1 MRTEPSYLIA
11 VDIAPGTILLG
22 KYRVDASLG
31 LGGFGHVV
39 RARHLLADQSVAIK
53 ILRDDID
60 LDEEN
65 QARFLR
71 EAQAMV
77 RLKSEHVA
85 KISDVGHLE
94 SGAPYVV
101 MELLEGMDLGKLLE
115 TTGRLPTRV
124 AVDLVLQACDVLAE
138 AHALGIVHRDLK
150 PTNLFVTER
159 ADGTQS
165 IKVLDFGISKAPT
178 SEEMKLTQTAA
189 MLGTP
194 AYMSP
199 EQMRSARQ
207 VDARSDIWSLGVVL
221 YELVEGRLPYF
232 AESFAELVVRVATEP
247 FERMVVAPELAPVI
261 ARCLGKAPKDRYQSV
276 AELAAD
282 LARFATPDT
291 ARTYVARIHRLLGLA
306 APNAYESNPALP
318 VFAQTAPVPRRS
330 RAWIAVAVGGALLG
344 VIVTLALVLG
354 GSPEQSAPKEPPPP
368 PAAAKP
374 TLEVTPLPAAP
385 TPAAQPEPE
394 PAPAPTPPPPT
405 PTPPKKSPPTNTA
418 VKKPPTPPA
427 QPAAAPQK
435 PKCDVFSS
443 YGGKC

>member
-1 MRTEPSYLIA
+1 LIA

-53 ILRDDID
+53 ILRDDVDI
-60 LDEEN
+60 DEEN

-115 TTGRLPTRV
+115 SAGRLPALV

-150 PTNLFVTER
+150 PTNLFVTKR
-159 ADGTQS
+159 ADGSQS

-178 SEEMKLTQTAA
+178 TEEMKLTQTAT

-207 VDARSDIWSLGVVL
+207 VDARSDIWSLGILL
-221 YELVEGRLPYF
+221 YELVEGHLPYF
-232 AESFAELVVRVATEP
+232 AESFAELAVRVATEP
-247 FERMVVAPELAPVI
+247 FERMVAAPELAPVI
-261 ARCLGKAPKDRYQSV
+261 ARCLGKTPKDRYQSV

-282 LARFATPDT
+282 IARFATPDT
-291 ARTYVARIHRLLGLA
+291 ARTYVARIHRVLGRA
-306 APNAYESNPALP
+306 VPNLYESSPSLP
-318 VFAQTAPVPRRS
+318 VRAQSVPAVQRNRI
-330 RAWIAVAVGGALLG
+330 WIVVIVGGAVLG
-344 VIVTLALVLG
+344 VILTLAFALG
-354 GSPEQSAPKEPPPP
+354 GSPEQPAPKESPIVRPAPPPEPAPAP
-368 PAAAKP
+368 PAAA
-374 TLEVTPLPAAP
+374 V
-385 TPAAQPEPE
+385 EPVVE
-394 PAPAPTPPPPT
+394 PPPAPTPPPPAA
-405 PTPPKKSPPTNTA
+405 PKKPATPTA
-418 VKKPPTPPA
+418 VKKPATPTPP
-427 QPAAAPQK
+427 PPPPQK
-435 PKCDVFSS
+435 PKCDVYSS

>member
-1 MRTEPSYLIA
+1 LIA
-11 VDIAPGTILLG
+11 VDIVPGTILLG

-53 ILRDDID
+53 ILRDDVDI
-60 LDEEN
+60 DEEN
-65 QARFLR
+65 LARFLR

-115 TTGRLPTRV
+115 SAGRLPTIV

-150 PTNLFVTER
+150 PTNLFVTKR
-159 ADGTQS
+159 ADGSQS

-178 SEEMKLTQTAA
+178 TEEMKLTQTAT

-207 VDARSDIWSLGVVL
+207 VDARSDIWSLGILL
-221 YELVEGRLPYF
+221 YELVEGHLPYF
-232 AESFAELVVRVATEP
+232 AESFAELAVRVATEP
-247 FERMVVAPELAPVI
+247 FERMVAAPELAPVI

-282 LARFATPDT
+282 IARFATPDT
-291 ARTYVARIHRLLGLA
+291 ARTYVARIHRVLGRA
-306 APNAYESNPALP
+306 VPNPYESGPSP
-318 VFAQTAPVPRRS
+318 VVSHAMPMPQRNRI
-330 RAWIAVAVGGALLG
+330 WIVVIVGGAVLG
-344 VIVTLALVLG
+344 VIITLALALG
-354 GSPEQSAPKEPPPP
+354 GSPEQPAPKEVPIAKPAPPPEPAPPPP
-368 PAAAKP
+368 PAI
-374 TLEVTPLPAAP
+374 
-385 TPAAQPEPE
+385 QPVVEP
-394 PAPAPTPPPPT
+394 PPAPTPPPPA
-405 PTPPKKSPPTNTA
+405 PPKKPATPTA
-418 VKKPPTPPA
+418 VKKPTPTPP
-427 QPAAAPQK
+427 PQK
-435 PKCDVFSS
+435 PKCDVYSS